1 MDVRIC
7 ESRSMED
14 SYLAEGHEPVAE
26 ARMTFNTDV
35 PKGTPVVIALTL
47 DGSGLLHV
55 SAEEM
60 YGHSKLD
67 AELRLTD
74 QMSEEEKRKAMT
86 RLKGVS
92 VE

>member
-1 MDVRIC
+1 
-7 ESRSMED
+7 MED

-26 ARMTFNTDV
+26 ARLTFQANV

-60 YGHSKLD
+60 YGHSKLE
-67 AELRLTD
+67 AEFRLTD